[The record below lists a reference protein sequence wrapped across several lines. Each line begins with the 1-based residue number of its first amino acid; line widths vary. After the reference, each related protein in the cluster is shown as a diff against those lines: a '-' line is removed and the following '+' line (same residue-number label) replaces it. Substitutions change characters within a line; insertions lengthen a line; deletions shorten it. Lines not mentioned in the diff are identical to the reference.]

1 MGGEQ
6 TWALKPGRS
15 AGGANEATRSFEYG
29 ELVTK
34 RPASAS
40 QEDLRLQGSAGYK
53 AGGRPTTKKR
63 RKESS
68 S

>member
-40 QEDLRLQGSAGYK
+40 QEDLRLQGSAG
-53 AGGRPTTKKR
+53 
-63 RKESS
+63 
-68 S
+68 